1 MSNDN
6 NVILADSVAYLPHIN
21 AFDLLVKQR
30 FSELEMDKLLVYLID
45 TVDES
50 ALIYLANQF
59 DVMGFKGFGLA
70 HTEAEKREVI
80 KRAIELHRYKG
91 TIWAI
96 KQALV
101 TIGYPLENAAGIP
114 AIVITEHV
122 SGHWARF
129 KVTIELGGNPI
140 SVAAIAELVRMITEF
155 KNTRSWLDEI
165 SFTLALED
173 DNLKM
178 TDESIENQAV
188 IDTDTINAG
197 GNFKYDGSE
206 TYDGTNNYSQDTDI
220 LTITIV

>member
-6 NVILADSVAYLPHIN
+6 NVILADSIAYLPHLN

-30 FSELEMDKLLVYLID
+30 FSELEMDTMLVYLID

-50 ALIYLANQF
+50 ALVYLANQF

-70 HTEAEKREVI
+70 HTVDEKREVI

-96 KQALV
+96 KQALT
-101 TIGYPLENAAGIP
+101 TIGYPLVNTAGVP
-114 AIVITEHV
+114 ALIITEHV

-140 SVAAIAELVRMITEF
+140 SVTAIAELVRMITEY

-173 DNLKM
+173 EAIL
-178 TDESIENQAV
+178 TDESFENEAV
-188 IDTDTINAG
+188 IDDDTIYAG

-206 TYDGTNNYSQDTDI
+206 QYNGAKNFSQDTDI

>member
-6 NVILADSVAYLPHIN
+6 NVILADSVAYLPHIA
-21 AFDLLVKQR
+21 AFDLLVKKR
-30 FSELEMDKLLVYLID
+30 FSELEMDKLLIYLID

-50 ALIYLANQF
+50 ALVFLANQF

-70 HTEAEKREVI
+70 HTVAEKREVI
-80 KRAIELHRYKG
+80 KKAIELHRYKG

-96 KQALV
+96 KQALAN
-101 TIGYPLENAAGIP
+101 IGYPLVNSAGVEALI
-114 AIVITEHV
+114 ITEHV
-122 SGHWARF
+122 GGHWARF

-140 SVAAIAELVRMITEF
+140 SVASIAELVRMITEY

-173 DNLKM
+173 EAVI
-178 TDESIENQAV
+178 TDESTENEAV

-197 GNFKYDGSE
+197 GNFKYDGTE

>member
-6 NVILADSVAYLPHIN
+6 NVILADSIAYLPHLN

-30 FSELEMDKLLVYLID
+30 FSELQMDALLVYLVD
-45 TVDES
+45 TVEES

-70 HTEAEKREVI
+70 HTVDEKREVI

-96 KQALV
+96 KQALT
-101 TIGYPLENAAGIP
+101 TIGYPLQNTAGVP

-122 SGHWARF
+122 GGHWARF
-129 KVTIELGGNPI
+129 KVTVELGGNPI
-140 SVAAIAELVRMITEF
+140 SVASIADLVRMITEY

-173 DNLKM
+173 EAVI
-178 TDESIENQAV
+178 TDESTENEAV
-188 IDTDTINAG
+188 LDEDTIYAG
-197 GNFKYDGSE
+197 GNFKYDGTY
-206 TYDGTNNYSQDTDI
+206 TYDGSRNFSQDTDI